1 MGIHPGDCERSLL
14 HGFDSHMEHVIYMN
28 ILKLKNGSEEA
39 EPLVKVTMMSLNQLM
54 QGLPGAID
62 AYELVEKCKDPD
74 HKMFGDS
81 EKHLIDAGLMEG
93 PGRIHDSIRNV
104 VLSAAVG
111 DGLELHFESPIA

>member
-1 MGIHPGDCERSLL
+1 
-14 HGFDSHMEHVIYMN
+14 MN

-62 AYELVEKCKDPD
+62 AYELVEKCKDPA
-74 HKMFGDS
+74 HEMFGDS

-93 PGRIHDSIRNV
+93 PGRIHDSVKNV
-104 VLSAAVG
+104 VLSAASG
-111 DGLELHFESPIA
+111 EGLELHFESPIA